1 MISQNDLSDQFK
13 TLLIKGSSRSEQ
25 DEKFIP
31 KWKNFIYNKNGQYYQ
46 NEIFSYKIF
55 YNNTLASYL
64 QRLLNIF
71 FLHPLK
77 ISEHICFSD
86 DLGGIKVERNEISR
100 EISQFRRFI

>member
-1 MISQNDLSDQFK
+1 MSQNDVSDQFK

-31 KWKNFIYNKNGQYYQ
+31 KWKIFIYKKNGQYYQ

-64 QRLLNIF
+64 QKLLNIF

-77 ISEHICFSD
+77 IWEHICFSD
-86 DLGGIKVERNEISR
+86 DLGGIKVEHRR
-100 EISQFRRFI
+100 EISQFRRLI